1 MLPNAQGVPKSGF
14 QLVLGQS
21 LVSIGLKSHL
31 TLYDHQLDCS
41 SHTAFSPTH
50 SYTTCLISCNSF
62 HFTWTHQLTF
72 MLDVG
77 WLCSVL
83 RPRQHSIGYMGDGFY
98 RSKDPTNSIKV
109 LKEMLQRKMHIMRF
123 AACFQH
129 NDLPSLHVSFKS
141 APPPFRPSDSAL
153 CGSHP
158 LVTPY

>member
-98 RSKDPTNSIKV
+98 RPTSEKQHSR
-109 LKEMLQRKMHIMRF
+109 LKADNAISSRRQCRYSCVVPKRM
-123 AACFQH
+123 
-129 NDLPSLHVSFKS
+129 
-141 APPPFRPSDSAL
+141 
-153 CGSHP
+153 
-158 LVTPY
+158 